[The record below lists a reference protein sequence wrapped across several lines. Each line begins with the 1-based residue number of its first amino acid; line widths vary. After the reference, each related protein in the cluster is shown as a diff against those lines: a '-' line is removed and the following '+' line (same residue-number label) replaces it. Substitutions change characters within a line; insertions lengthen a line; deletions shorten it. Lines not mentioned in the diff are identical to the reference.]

1 MPRVTMRIG
10 RSSGSSAPTGSAM
23 RHAVDCSCRRPIE
36 FQSPRRL
43 WSIPVRGEGQMPD
56 AIADTGLQSLID
68 YYGEVVAGR
77 AGSGFAMACSDR
89 LERAALD
96 YSVDSLQ
103 VIDQYLLIV
112 HGAQEG
118 IPTVAYA
125 NTIMATA
132 IYVGEVIRRGSPA
145 TEYRWGRAQDSQARE
160 AGSMPALS
168 DLSDLVL
175 LNQVTGAALSTTDVV
190 LRLIRHGKAAP
201 PVYSFAVK
209 LIRRAWSS
217 GQV

>member
-1 MPRVTMRIG
+1 MPN
-10 RSSGSSAPTGSAM
+10 
-23 RHAVDCSCRRPIE
+23 
-36 FQSPRRL
+36 
-43 WSIPVRGEGQMPD
+43 
-56 AIADTGLQSLID
+56 AIADTGLKSLID

-77 AGSGFAMACSDR
+77 AGSDFAMACSDR

-132 IYVGEVIRRGSPA
+132 IYVGEVIRRGSPS
-145 TEYRWGRAQDSQARE
+145 TEYRWGRAQESQAKE
-160 AGSMPALS
+160 ASSIPALS

-175 LNQVTGAALSTTDVV
+175 LNQLTGAPLSPTDAV
-190 LRLIRHGKAAP
+190 LRLIRHGKAAA

-209 LIRRAWSS
+209 SIRRAWTS
-217 GQV
+217 GKV

>member
-1 MPRVTMRIG
+1 
-10 RSSGSSAPTGSAM
+10 
-23 RHAVDCSCRRPIE
+23 
-36 FQSPRRL
+36 
-43 WSIPVRGEGQMPD
+43 MPD
-56 AIADTGLQSLID
+56 AIADTGLKSLID

-77 AGSGFAMACSDR
+77 TESGFAMACADR

-132 IYVGEVIRRGSPA
+132 IYVGEVIRRGSPS
-145 TEYRWGRAQDSQARE
+145 TEYRWGRAQESHARE
-160 AGSMPALS
+160 AGSTPAVS

-175 LNQVTGAALSTTDVV
+175 LNQVTGAKLSPTDAV

-209 LIRRAWSS
+209 SIRRAWTS

>member
-1 MPRVTMRIG
+1 
-10 RSSGSSAPTGSAM
+10 
-23 RHAVDCSCRRPIE
+23 
-36 FQSPRRL
+36 
-43 WSIPVRGEGQMPD
+43 
-56 AIADTGLQSLID
+56 
-68 YYGEVVAGR
+68 
-77 AGSGFAMACSDR
+77 
-89 LERAALD
+89 
-96 YSVDSLQ
+96 VDSLQ
-103 VIDQYLLIV
+103 AIDQYLLIV

-132 IYVGEVIRRGSPA
+132 IYVGEVIRRGAPS
-145 TEYRWGRAQDSQARE
+145 TEYRWGRAQESHARE
-160 AGSMPALS
+160 AGSMPAVS

-175 LNQVTGAALSTTDVV
+175 LNQVTGAALSPTDAV

-209 LIRRAWSS
+209 SIRRAWSS